1 MSDPPQPF
9 KGALYRPYGLCERC
23 PELSGDWR
31 PGNDRRDMRHGWQ
44 RGFLGVAAALTV
56 GVAAAGDSPAPDATD
71 ALVGQYRHSSV
82 FMAGE
87 TRRSVAS
94 IARRG
99 SGFSVAW
106 EEDDG
111 NLFGGIAIVLDG
123 VFGAAYTEALNGS
136 FRGKGVLAY
145 RISGGTLDGVRLP
158 SDAAELIQET
168 LEGPPALE
176 GRYAIVRSLDTNG
189 RTYHAG
195 YVEIERHGDTYR
207 MTWFTPAR
215 SYQGVGLRVG
225 DVLVA
230 SYGSGFAPGIIAYC
244 ADEGLLTGVGT
255 YGHVGTVGA
264 DRMVRAN
271 NGSAA
276 NGAEPSPRCREAVER
291 WNPSLIRD

>member
-1 MSDPPQPF
+1 MATVLLVAGAAVGDGLGPNDP
-9 KGALYRPYGLCERC
+9 
-23 PELSGDWR
+23 
-31 PGNDRRDMRHGWQ
+31 
-44 RGFLGVAAALTV
+44 
-56 GVAAAGDSPAPDATD
+56 DS
-71 ALVGQYRHSSV
+71 LVGQYRHSSV
-82 FMAGE
+82 FTAGE

-99 SGFSVAW
+99 SGFSIAW

-123 VFGAAYTEALNGS
+123 VLGAAYTEALNGS

-158 SDAAELIQET
+158 SDTTELIQET
-168 LEGPPALE
+168 LEGSAALE
-176 GRYAIVRSLDTNG
+176 GRYAIARSLDADG
-189 RTYHAG
+189 RGYHVG
-195 YVEIERHGDTYR
+195 YVEIVRHGDTYQ

-215 SYQGVGLRVG
+215 SYEGVGLRVG
-225 DVLVA
+225 NVLVA
-230 SYGSGFAPGIIAYC
+230 SYGYGFAPGVIAYC
-244 ADEGLLTGVGT
+244 ADKGLLTGVGT

-271 NGSAA
+271 NGGSAH
-276 NGAEPSPRCREAVER
+276 GAEPSPRCREAVER

>member
-1 MSDPPQPF
+1 
-9 KGALYRPYGLCERC
+9 
-23 PELSGDWR
+23 
-31 PGNDRRDMRHGWQ
+31 MRHGW
-44 RGFLGVAAALTV
+44 RRRFLGCFLAVTAALSA
-56 GVAAAGDSPAPDATD
+56 VANAAGDSLDD

-82 FMAGE
+82 FVAGE

-99 SGFSVAW
+99 SGYSIVW

-111 NLFGGIAIVLDG
+111 NLFGGVGIVLDG
-123 VFGAAYTEALNGS
+123 VLGAAYTEALNGS

-158 SDAAELIQET
+158 SDAPKGLLIQET
-168 LEGPPALE
+168 LEGSPALE
-176 GRYAIVRSLDTNG
+176 GRYAIARSLDADG
-189 RTYHAG
+189 RAYHAG
-195 YVEIERHGDTYR
+195 YVEIVRRGDTYQ

-215 SYQGVGLRVG
+215 SYEGVGLRVG

-230 SYGSGFAPGIIAYC
+230 SYGNGFAPGIIAYC

-271 NGSAA
+271 NGGSAA
-276 NGAEPSPRCREAVER
+276 GPEPSARCRDAIER
-291 WNPSLIRD
+291 WNPSLIRDQGN

>member
-1 MSDPPQPF
+1 
-9 KGALYRPYGLCERC
+9 
-23 PELSGDWR
+23 
-31 PGNDRRDMRHGWQ
+31 MRHGWQ
-44 RGFLGVAAALTV
+44 KWFLGAGAALSV
-56 GVAAAGDSPAPDATD
+56 AVAAAGDSAGPDDPAS
-71 ALVGQYRHSSV
+71 LVGQYRHSSV
-82 FMAGE
+82 FTAGE

-99 SGFSVAW
+99 SGYSVAW

-123 VFGAAYTEALNGS
+123 VVGAAYTEALNGS

-145 RISGGTLDGVRLP
+145 RISGGTLDGVRLT
-158 SDAAELIQET
+158 SDAPEGLLIQET

-176 GRYAIVRSLDTNG
+176 GRYAITRSLDASG
-189 RTYHAG
+189 RAYHAG
-195 YVEIERHGDTYR
+195 YVEIVRHGDTYQ

-215 SYQGVGLRVG
+215 SYEGVGLRVG

-230 SYGSGFAPGIIAYC
+230 SYGNGFAPGIIAYC

-264 DRMVRAN
+264 YRMVRADR
-271 NGSAA
+271 GAAA
-276 NGAEPSPRCREAVER
+276 NGAEPSPRCRDAVER
-291 WNPSLIRD
+291 WNPSLIKG

>member
-1 MSDPPQPF
+1 
-9 KGALYRPYGLCERC
+9 
-23 PELSGDWR
+23 
-31 PGNDRRDMRHGWQ
+31 MRHGW
-44 RGFLGVAAALTV
+44 RTVFLGAAAALSV
-56 GVAAAGDSPAPDATD
+56 VAEAAGDSPNDPDT
-71 ALVGQYRHSSV
+71 LVGQYRHSSV
-82 FMAGE
+82 FTAGE

-99 SGFSVAW
+99 SGYSIAW

-111 NLFGGIAIVLDG
+111 NLFGGVGIVLDG
-123 VFGAAYTEALNGS
+123 VLGAAYTEALNGS

-168 LEGPPALE
+168 LEGSPALE
-176 GRYAIVRSLDTNG
+176 GRYSIARSLDANG
-189 RTYHAG
+189 RAHHAG
-195 YVEIERHGDTYR
+195 YVEIVRHGDTYQ

-215 SYQGVGLRVG
+215 SYEGVGLRVG

-230 SYGSGFAPGIIAYC
+230 SYGNGFAPGIIAYC
-244 ADEGLLTGVGT
+244 ADQGLLTGVGT

-271 NGSAA
+271 SGGPAE
-276 NGAEPSPRCREAVER
+276 GAEPSARCRDAIER

>member
-1 MSDPPQPF
+1 M
-9 KGALYRPYGLCERC
+9 
-23 PELSGDWR
+23 
-31 PGNDRRDMRHGWQ
+31 RRGWQ
-44 RGFLGVAAALTV
+44 GWFLGVAAARSV
-56 GVAAAGDSPAPDATD
+56 VAETAGDSPGLADLD
-71 ALVGQYRHSSV
+71 SLVGQYRHSSV
-82 FMAGE
+82 FTAGE

-99 SGFSVAW
+99 SGYSIAW

-123 VFGAAYTEALNGS
+123 VLGAAYTEALNGS

-158 SDAAELIQET
+158 SDAPEGLLVQET
-168 LEGPPALE
+168 LQGSPALE
-176 GRYAIVRSLDTNG
+176 GRYAIARSLDADG
-189 RTYHAG
+189 RAYHAG
-195 YVEIERHGDTYR
+195 YVEIVRHGDTYQ

-215 SYQGVGLRVG
+215 SYEGVGLRVG

-230 SYGSGFAPGIIAYC
+230 SYGNGFAPGILAYC

-271 NGSAA
+271 NGGSAD
-276 NGAEPSPRCREAVER
+276 EPSARCREAIER
-291 WNPSLIRD
+291 WNPSLIRN

>member
-1 MSDPPQPF
+1 
-9 KGALYRPYGLCERC
+9 
-23 PELSGDWR
+23 
-31 PGNDRRDMRHGWQ
+31 
-44 RGFLGVAAALTV
+44 VAAALS
-56 GVAAAGDSPAPDATD
+56 VAAEAAGDGLDDPET
-71 ALVGQYRHSSV
+71 LVGQYRHSSV
-82 FMAGE
+82 FTAGE

-99 SGFSVAW
+99 SGFSIAW

-123 VFGAAYTEALNGS
+123 VLAAAYTEALNGS

-158 SDAAELIQET
+158 SGALEGLLIQET
-168 LEGPPALE
+168 LEGSPALE
-176 GRYAIVRSLDTNG
+176 GRFSIARTVDADG
-189 RTYHAG
+189 RAYHAG
-195 YVEIERHGDTYR
+195 YVEIVRRGDTYQ

-215 SYQGVGLRVG
+215 SDEGVGLRVG

-255 YGHVGTVGA
+255 YGHVGPVGA

-271 NGSAA
+271 NGGSAD
-276 NGAEPSPRCREAVER
+276 GVEPSLRCREAIER
-291 WNPSLIRD
+291 WNPSLIRN

>member
-1 MSDPPQPF
+1 MQHGWHRSF
-9 KGALYRPYGLCERC
+9 LGWF
-23 PELSGDWR
+23 LSGT
-31 PGNDRRDMRHGWQ
+31 
-44 RGFLGVAAALTV
+44 AALSV
-56 GVAAAGDSPAPDATD
+56 VAEAAGDSSGSDALD
-71 ALVGQYRHSSV
+71 SLVGQYRHSSV
-82 FMAGE
+82 FTAGE

-99 SGFSVAW
+99 SGFSLAW

-111 NLFGGIAIVLDG
+111 NMFGGVGIVLDG
-123 VFGAAYTEALNGS
+123 VLGAAYTEALNGS

-158 SDAAELIQET
+158 SDAPEGLLIQET
-168 LEGPPALE
+168 LEGSPALE
-176 GRYAIVRSLDTNG
+176 GRYAIARSLDPDG
-189 RTYHAG
+189 RAYHAG
-195 YVEIERHGDTYR
+195 YVEIVRRGDTYQ

-215 SYQGVGLRVG
+215 SYEGVGLRVG

-230 SYGSGFAPGIIAYC
+230 SYGNGFAPGIIAYC

-271 NGSAA
+271 NGGSAE
-276 NGAEPSPRCREAVER
+276 GPEPSARCRDAIER
-291 WNPSLIRD
+291 WNPSLIRN

>member
-1 MSDPPQPF
+1 
-9 KGALYRPYGLCERC
+9 
-23 PELSGDWR
+23 
-31 PGNDRRDMRHGWQ
+31 MRHGRKWFLA
-44 RGFLGVAAALTV
+44 GFLGVAAALSV
-56 GVAAAGDSPAPDATD
+56 VAEAPGDSPDD

-82 FMAGE
+82 FTAGE

-99 SGFSVAW
+99 SGYSIAW

-111 NLFGGIAIVLDG
+111 NLFGGVGIVLDG
-123 VFGAAYTEALNGS
+123 VLGAAYTEALNGS

-168 LEGPPALE
+168 LEGSPALE
-176 GRYAIVRSLDTNG
+176 GRYAIARSLDASG
-189 RTYHAG
+189 RAHHAG
-195 YVEIERHGDTYR
+195 YVEIVRHGDTYQ

-215 SYQGVGLRVG
+215 SYEGVGLRVG
-225 DVLVA
+225 NVLVA
-230 SYGSGFAPGIIAYC
+230 SYGNGFAPGIIAYC
-244 ADEGLLTGVGT
+244 ADEDLLTGVGT

-271 NGSAA
+271 NGGSADGPA
-276 NGAEPSPRCREAVER
+276 PSARCRDAIER

>member
-1 MSDPPQPF
+1 
-9 KGALYRPYGLCERC
+9 
-23 PELSGDWR
+23 
-31 PGNDRRDMRHGWQ
+31 MRHGW
-44 RGFLGVAAALTV
+44 RRWFPGWFLAAAAALSV
-56 GVAAAGDSPAPDATD
+56 VAAAAGDSSGPDSPD
-71 ALVGQYRHSSV
+71 SLVGQYRHSSV
-82 FMAGE
+82 FTAGE

-99 SGFSVAW
+99 SGYSIAW

-158 SDAAELIQET
+158 SDAAELIQER
-168 LEGPPALE
+168 LEGSPALE
-176 GRYAIVRSLDTNG
+176 GRYSIARSLDANG
-189 RTYHAG
+189 RAHHAG
-195 YVEIERHGDTYR
+195 YVEIVRHGDTYQ

-215 SYQGVGLRVG
+215 SYEGVGLRVG

-230 SYGSGFAPGIIAYC
+230 SYGNGFAPGIIAYC

-264 DRMVRAN
+264 DRLVRAN
-271 NGSAA
+271 NGGSAA
-276 NGAEPSPRCREAVER
+276 GAKPSARCREAVEH